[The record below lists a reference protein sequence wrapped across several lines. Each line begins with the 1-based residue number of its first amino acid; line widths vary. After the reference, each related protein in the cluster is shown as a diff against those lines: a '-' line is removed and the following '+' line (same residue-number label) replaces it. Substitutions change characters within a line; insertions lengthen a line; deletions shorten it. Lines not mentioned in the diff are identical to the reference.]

1 MIMIKNYEEKLEL
14 LKDLCDFY
22 GYELLEKEDGKIIC
36 HLNADYSFQYK
47 NVDVALCDWYSTM
60 LESNENHDDYTDVNR
75 YTLWSIKEVE
85 FVRDIIKHEALNL
98 VTAYCEVLQI
108 PIVDVEL
115 YNRYDVT
122 IYTKKDGKEIFN
134 KMDVHCK
141 TFIETAIKDMLEE
154 HKDDEKAL
162 DKFRA
167 DKKIMEVYCYMI
179 KDYREEIITLG
190 KLAKSWIEEREFY
203 EYVVWEDFSD
213 ETYMDMGY
221 KIYKEKGILEELI
234 ELEESEDGYPSN
246 RAFDLLTDIVE
257 NGVEEEGYEFSDH
270 EDRFIKSC
278 IGKVN
283 EVCNSCK
290 KEVSLEDR
298 YDLQKCPNCGEEVLP
313 QDSQSKIVIEK
324 IYDVDEV
331 NQVDEERYDF
341 QMYFDFENSDA
352 INEYFIDWI
361 LGYHFIGCLV
371 DKKDGVF
378 DLDNCRIDMVWHG
391 DNSEKF
397 PFTDEQIRTIKDK
410 VIKEIKDNNMGE
422 IKYSEYKVKENQMD
436 KDMVNNMSTLKVK
449 YDVEFKYM
457 GTELVGVGE
466 YYKVECNRPIP
477 CVKDGKLELVT
488 NIYCNKTTEE
498 TVAIKYIEIN
508 NILHHIKDIKY
519 WFGINTE
526 ELFEKLELV
535 ISSNTNPSNYIK
547 IDDNIFPIEDI
558 ANILDLNVSGN
569 INECKFSEGN
579 ENIYSILEHYMVA
592 GKRNI
597 DDIKGDLNIILA
609 QINDDMD
616 TLDELLKINSNP
628 NYWTK
633 ENIYYY
639 EGYKRWEAIEE
650 YLEYEENI
658 PNKVLDYLDLENFLD
673 KETIISEVLEL
684 NDCVIL
690 Y

>member
-1 MIMIKNYEEKLEL
+1 MNNNKKYELFLEI
-14 LKDLCDFY
+14 CDFY
-22 GYELLEKEDGKIIC
+22 DYKVSEENGKMIC
-36 HLNADYSFQYK
+36 RHDEENYFEYK
-47 NVDVALCDWYSTM
+47 DIDEALCDWYSTLM
-60 LESNENHDDYTDVNR
+60 DSNENHEEYNEINR
-75 YTLWSIKEVE
+75 YTVWSKEEIDFIRCLIRDKALDVVASYAQVLDISIKEINSE
-85 FVRDIIKHEALNL
+85 HTF
-98 VTAYCEVLQI
+98 
-108 PIVDVEL
+108 DVVITSE
-115 YNRYDVT
+115 
-122 IYTKKDGKEIFN
+122 KEGKTTVN
-134 KMDVHCK
+134 KMDDYCRIFIDEINTLIDIEHDENKK
-141 TFIETAIKDMLEE
+141 TSLINMRNIMLDY
-154 HKDDEKAL
+154 K
-162 DKFRA
+162 
-167 DKKIMEVYCYMI
+167 YMI
-179 KDYREEIITLG
+179 KEYGAELVDIG
-190 KLAKSWIEEREFY
+190 KLVKSWVETREFY

-234 ELEESEDGYPSN
+234 ELEESEDGYPSD
-246 RAFDLLTDIVE
+246 RAIDLLIDIVDL
-257 NGVEEEGYEFSDH
+257 GVEREGYEFDDH
-270 EDRFIKSC
+270 KDGFIKSC

-313 QDSQSKIVIEK
+313 QDSQSKIVVEK
-324 IYDVDEV
+324 IHDVDEV

-352 INEYFIDWI
+352 INEYFIDWME
-361 LGYHFIGCLV
+361 GFHFIGCVV

-378 DLDNCRIDMVWHG
+378 DLDNCEIDMVWNG
-391 DNSEKF
+391 NNSEKF

-410 VIKEIKDNNMGE
+410 VIKEIKDNNMEE
-422 IKYSEYKVKENQMD
+422 IKYSEYKVKENQID